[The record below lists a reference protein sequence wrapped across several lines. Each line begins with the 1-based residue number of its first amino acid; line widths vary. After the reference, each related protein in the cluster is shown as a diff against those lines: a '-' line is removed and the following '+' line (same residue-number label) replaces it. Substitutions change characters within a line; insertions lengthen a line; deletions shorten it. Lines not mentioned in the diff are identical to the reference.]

1 MNDGWGLRR
10 RVRQGDGRTA
20 VRPYVLM
27 VGAMVRRAQHQRIL
41 VSLVGGSGLGTEV
54 DPIGWTGLSHN

>member
-1 MNDGWGLRR
+1 M
-10 RVRQGDGRTA
+10 
-20 VRPYVLM
+20 RPYVLM

>member
-1 MNDGWGLRR
+1 M
-10 RVRQGDGRTA
+10 
-20 VRPYVLM
+20 RPYVLM

-54 DPIGWTGLSHN
+54 DPMVGQD